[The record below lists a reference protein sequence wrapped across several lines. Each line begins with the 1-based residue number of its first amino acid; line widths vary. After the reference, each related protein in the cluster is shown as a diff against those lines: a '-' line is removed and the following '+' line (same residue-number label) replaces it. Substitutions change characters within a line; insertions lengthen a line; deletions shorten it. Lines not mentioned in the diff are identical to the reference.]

1 MGILV
6 HKYGCRPVTMI
17 CAFITG
23 VALFLTAFTLNIYMV
38 YVTFA
43 LAGEL
48 QLLCLI
54 ITMNMLLCNL
64 DLVILKIARKTCR
77 STCVYDTLMLGFA
90 TRIMLIF
97 SSSRIAAISTCCLF
111 KTLEPHLL
119 WYTHSIA

>member
-17 CAFITG
+17 CALITG

-48 QLLCLI
+48 QLLCSSLI

-64 DLVILKIARKTCR
+64 ELVILKIARKTCR
-77 STCVYDTLMLGFA
+77 STCVF
-90 TRIMLIF
+90 
-97 SSSRIAAISTCCLF
+97 
-111 KTLEPHLL
+111 
-119 WYTHSIA
+119 